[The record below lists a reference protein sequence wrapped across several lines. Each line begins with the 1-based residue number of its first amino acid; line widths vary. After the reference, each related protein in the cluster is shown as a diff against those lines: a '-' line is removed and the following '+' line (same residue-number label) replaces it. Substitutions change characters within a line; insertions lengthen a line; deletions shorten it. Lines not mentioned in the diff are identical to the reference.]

1 MRCRQRPRQQS
12 TPRRQRCTAGARSV
26 ALSDTGRGVARAA
39 IKDQQDKAAQAE
51 QTAKARENELAPSF
65 VKRSVPTRRAPRAEY
80 MVKFSQGGGIG
91 LPGEAQVATYGNN
104 NIVYK

>member
-1 MRCRQRPRQQS
+1 
-12 TPRRQRCTAGARSV
+12 V

-65 VKRSVPTRRAPRAEY
+65 VKRSVPTRAEY